1 MDGCQLQIS
10 ADPSTAPG
18 GDDVSLP
25 VAASFRPAVPSVTRA
40 LVRGAPD
47 SWFMPAHTPPGPKS
61 AWPRRQGPLRLEH
74 RAVTEVV
81 VQEIRGRLL
90 RGQSAEEVAA
100 ALRVGSGA
108 IEAIV
113 RATDRNEDLQRR
125 WLLRAVVRKLG
136 ELRAGRCGKVPC
148 VGTSRSRQ

>member
-1 MDGCQLQIS
+1 MDGCQQQIS
-10 ADPSTAPG
+10 ADPSAAPG
-18 GDDVSLP
+18 GDVSLP
-25 VAASFRPAVPSVTRA
+25 ETASFRPAVPSVTRA

-61 AWPRRQGPLRLEH
+61 AWPRRRGPLRVEH
-74 RAVTEVV
+74 RAVTEAV

-90 RGQSAEEVAA
+90 QGQSTEEVAA
-100 ALRVGSGA
+100 VLRVGSGA

-136 ELRAGRCGKVPC
+136 ELRTGRCGKIPC